1 MCGLCWLQIAH
12 CAVNERQIRI
22 AVLDACN
29 AIPNHIIHCTDEQ
42 YITTSLYIGQKS
54 DEIGF
59 EKGVIVKVLKKSLDG
74 WWMVRLYV
82 W

>member
-1 MCGLCWLQIAH
+1 MCGLCWLQIAY